1 MVIDQTGGLANVKR
15 HDYLP
20 FGEELFAGTAGRTVA
35 QGYSAADGVRQ
46 QFTQKERDI
55 ETGLDYFGARYFSS
69 NQGRFTGAD
78 PAAIKRKHLI
88 NPQDLN
94 RYSYVANNPLAFID
108 PDGEEKIKVIVRTF
122 IPQTTVS
129 MPHPNGGV
137 RTFEGDNRDI
147 GKPGTYRTQQ
157 IITVET
163 DPRRNNGSP
172 IYGKPERDTGVTI
185 ERGWIW
191 DSTKKA
197 SGNTL
202 EAAVKRDNDVVS
214 IQAKG
219 NESNPLVMGSP
230 GITYD
235 FMIGVQSEGPKGN
248 VTVTVNGQHDGFP
261 AYEILI
267 VRPETG
273 DNTERVVYGHD
284 PRTTGQTALSLAGG
298 GEFEAK
304 KKCVQ
309 KPGGECQ

>member
-1 MVIDQTGGLANVKR
+1 VTGNNKVWKKFTFAPVTTDKIRISTTASLDGHSRIVEVEAWGLASTGPISSVHWLVTDHLGTPRMVIDQTGGLANVKR

-137 RTFEGDNRDI
+137 RTR
-147 GKPGTYRTQQ
+147 
-157 IITVET
+157 ET
-163 DPRRNNGSP
+163 TETSGSREP
-172 IYGKPERDTGVTI
+172 I
-185 ERGWIW
+185 ERNK
-191 DSTKKA
+191 S
-197 SGNTL
+197 
-202 EAAVKRDNDVVS
+202 
-214 IQAKG
+214 
-219 NESNPLVMGSP
+219 SP
-230 GITYD
+230 
-235 FMIGVQSEGPKGN
+235 
-248 VTVTVNGQHDGFP
+248 
-261 AYEILI
+261 
-267 VRPETG
+267 
-273 DNTERVVYGHD
+273 
-284 PRTTGQTALSLAGG
+284 
-298 GEFEAK
+298 
-304 KKCVQ
+304 
-309 KPGGECQ
+309 